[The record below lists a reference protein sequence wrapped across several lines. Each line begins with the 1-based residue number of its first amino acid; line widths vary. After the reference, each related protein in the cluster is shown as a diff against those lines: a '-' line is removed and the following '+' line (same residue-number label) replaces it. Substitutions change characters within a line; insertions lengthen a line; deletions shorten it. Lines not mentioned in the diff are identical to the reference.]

1 MCRPSLLLTRTRLG
15 ANGASGT
22 SNVYVHAAN
31 VTPGSAMGA
40 LNVRYSRWSAS
51 VPARTGLTATPRSRP
66 PIAAAD
72 RKRVNIELPS
82 LRRCEDAGGWNH
94 VPLMGGRVSHLGVT
108 DTRAWLWLGGS
119 ELH

>member
-1 MCRPSLLLTRTRLG
+1 MLGEPSVG
-15 ANGASGT
+15 ISNEYVPAAST
-22 SNVYVHAAN
+22 
-31 VTPGSAMGA
+31 TPGNAMGA
-40 LNVRYSRWSAS
+40 LTVISSRCDQPLALVGWT
-51 VPARTGLTATPRSRP
+51 RTPPRSRAP
-66 PIAAAD
+66 TAAAD